1 MAQTDFRLDEG
12 TAKEIEKLKKF
23 FGVKTSTGVIRMAV
37 ALAKIAKR
45 ASARAKEV
53 DIVNIKG
60 QRTKI
65 TIRP

>member
-37 ALAKIAKR
+37 ALAKLPVPIAPSR
-45 ASARAKEV
+45 RSF
-53 DIVNIKG
+53 N
-60 QRTKI
+60 
-65 TIRP
+65 